1 MFLRIAFVAAAF
13 MAAFG
18 AGNAHATQ
26 SCANADWRA
35 LGYQDG
41 DTRGTTAD
49 ARSYLVDRMADCENG
64 DVVDTSAYNVGFLEG
79 LGSFCQPPRAFRLA
93 RAGGVYS
100 GFCPVELS
108 EAFATAFA
116 DGLRVRSVE
125 QMAMNA
131 RVLQRD
137 QEFAERAER
146 DRIIAARVNAARNL
160 SAATAPTD
168 AAASELLFLSGHRGS
183 GDVLRAQEGSR
194 RRAEQRAAA
203 EGVRRSELLR
213 ELEMMRAEFGDRYGE
228 W

>member
-1 MFLRIAFVAAAF
+1 MFLRITFLAAVF
-13 MAAFG
+13 FAALS
-18 AGNAHATQ
+18 AGNAHAAQ
-26 SCANADWRA
+26 SCANTDWRA

-49 ARSYLVDRMADCENG
+49 AHTYLVDRMADCEDG
-64 DVVDTSAYNVGFLEG
+64 DAVDASAYNVGFLEG
-79 LGSFCQPPRAFRLA
+79 LASFCQPRRGFALA
-93 RAGGVYS
+93 RSGGVYS

-108 EAFATAFA
+108 ETFATAFA

-125 QMAMNA
+125 QMASNA

-146 DRIIAARVNAARNL
+146 DRITAARVNAARNL
-160 SAATAPTD
+160 VGSTRMMEAAL
-168 AAASELLFLSGHRGS
+168 SELVFLNGYRGP
-183 GDVLRAQEGSR
+183 GDTARELEGSR

-203 EGVRRSELLR
+203 EGVRRSDLLR
-213 ELEMMRAEFGDRYGE
+213 ELETMRTEFGDRYGE

>member
-13 MAAFG
+13 MAALS
-18 AGNAHATQ
+18 AGNAHAAQ
-26 SCANADWRA
+26 SCVNADWRA

-41 DTRGTTAD
+41 DTRGTTED
-49 ARSYLVDRMADCENG
+49 AHTYLVDRMADCEDG

-79 LGSFCQPPRAFRLA
+79 LNAFCQPQRAFRLA
-93 RAGGVYS
+93 RSGGEYA

-125 QMAMNA
+125 QMAVNA

-160 SAATAPTD
+160 TAGTTMTEAAT
-168 AAASELLFLSGHRGS
+168 SELLFLSGHRGS

-203 EGVRRSELLR
+203 EGARRSDLLR
-213 ELEMMRAEFGDRYGE
+213 ELETMRAEFGDRYGE